1 MRWALV
7 RGVVIRALECVVST
21 VQNTLDGLDNTDVA
35 TGVATIRDQGG
46 VFSGVLR
53 KLAICEA
60 DFGGFEGC

>member
-1 MRWALV
+1 
-7 RGVVIRALECVVST
+7 